1 MTQKQK
7 IHVSVWILYVIYYQ
21 ISYIIG
27 YLDKFDLPT
36 SLIILVNCF
45 FWIIIFYTCVLYI
58 FPYFLD
64 RKKYWLTVAIC
75 VLNVSVLTILNLSVF
90 VYIFPHLFP
99 LYPKVVFNQN
109 ELITHFWNAQIYTI
123 YALGYYFA
131 QKSIQQ
137 QKDIAARDREIAEQK
152 IALAEKEAK
161 IAKQDLEIAI
171 LAKEKALAEMA
182 FLRAQINPHFM
193 YNTLNMIFERVRKAS
208 REAGDIVIA
217 FAEMMRY
224 ATSTKSQDD
233 EVDLQ
238 GEIDFVKQ
246 YIDLHLQR
254 FHYRVYIDFEEEGD
268 FSYHRIVPMIL
279 ITIVENGIKHGIF
292 DDPEIAFT
300 IRASLIDE
308 VFVFK
313 AKNSK
318 NPYPN
323 AINDTGQTGVG
334 IENIKKRLLTTYPAE
349 AHSLEIIDGD
359 EDYTVIFTINFNL
372 LRK

>member
-1 MTQKQK
+1 M
-7 IHVSVWILYVIYYQ
+7 
-21 ISYIIG
+21 
-27 YLDKFDLPT
+27 D
-36 SLIILVNCF
+36 
-45 FWIIIFYTCVLYI
+45 
-58 FPYFLD
+58 
-64 RKKYWLTVAIC
+64 
-75 VLNVSVLTILNLSVF
+75 
-90 VYIFPHLFP
+90 
-99 LYPKVVFNQN
+99 FNQN

-131 QKSIQQ
+131 QMSIQQ
-137 QKDIAARDREIAEQK
+137 QKDIALRDREIAEQK

-161 IAKQDLEIAI
+161 IAKQELEIAI

-254 FHYRVYIDFEEEGD
+254 YHYRVYIDFEEEGD

-300 IRASLIDE
+300 INASLIDE
-308 VFVFK
+308 FFVFT
-313 AKNSK
+313 AKNKK

-323 AINDTGQTGVG
+323 FINDTGQTGVG